1 MNRSVVSALIRKDLR
16 MSWQLLTAALVAGA
30 GALALWQLASQTLAI
45 AATVGFFIVLIMLG
59 ILPMIMIVNER
70 KKQTLAFIM
79 SLPVTAAQYAIAK
92 LATAL
97 GMFLVPWV
105 VLVAVALTLIVSRG
119 DVPNGIIPL
128 ALILMLIPLV
138 GFLIQ
143 TSVAI
148 VSESETRSLFTM
160 GIINVSY
167 SFVWVGISTT
177 PDLTRD
183 LGSLSPVWNATV
195 LSVLGAEVGLITVVL
210 AVALYLQ
217 SRKRDF
223 V

>member
-1 MNRSVVSALIRKDLR
+1 
-16 MSWQLLTAALVAGA
+16 
-30 GALALWQLASQTLAI
+30 
-45 AATVGFFIVLIMLG
+45 
-59 ILPMIMIVNER
+59 
-70 KKQTLAFIM
+70 
-79 SLPVTAAQYAIAK
+79 
-92 LATAL
+92 
-97 GMFLVPWV
+97 
-105 VLVAVALTLIVSRG
+105 
-119 DVPNGIIPL
+119 
-128 ALILMLIPLV
+128 MLIPLV

-160 GIINVSY
+160 GVINISY

-177 PDLTRD
+177 PGLTRD
-183 LGSLSPVWNATV
+183 LGSSSPVWNATV
-195 LSVLGAEVGLITVVL
+195 LSVLGAEAGLIAVVL

>member
-16 MSWQLLTAALVAGA
+16 MSWQFLAAALVAGA

-59 ILPMIMIVNER
+59 ILPMMMIVNER

-92 LATAL
+92 LTTAL
-97 GMFLVPWV
+97 GMFLIPWL
-105 VLVAVALTLIVSRG
+105 VLVAVALSLIVSRG

-160 GIINVSY
+160 GVINISY

-177 PDLTRD
+177 PGLTRD
-183 LGSLSPVWNATV
+183 LGSSSPVWNATV
-195 LSVLGAEVGLITVVL
+195 LSVLGAEAGLIAVVL

>member
-16 MSWQLLTAALVAGA
+16 MSWQFLAAALVAGA

-59 ILPMIMIVNER
+59 ILPMMMIVNER

-92 LATAL
+92 LTTAL
-97 GMFLVPWV
+97 GMFLIPWL
-105 VLVAVALTLIVSRG
+105 VLVAVALSLIVSRG

-160 GIINVSY
+160 GVINISY

-177 PDLTRD
+177 PGLTRD
-183 LGSLSPVWNATV
+183 LGSSSPVWSATV
-195 LSVLGAEVGLITVVL
+195 LSVLGAEAGLIAVVL